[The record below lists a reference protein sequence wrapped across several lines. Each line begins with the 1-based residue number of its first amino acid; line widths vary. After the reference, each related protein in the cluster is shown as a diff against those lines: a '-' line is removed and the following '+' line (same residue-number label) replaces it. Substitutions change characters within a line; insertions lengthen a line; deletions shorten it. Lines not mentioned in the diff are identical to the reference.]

1 MILRRRLPCFWMIF
15 GAGNWA
21 GLRWKCLERKK
32 AQNNLVELNKVFLD
46 EEDPDER
53 PRSLLREIISFAG
66 YVVFVVLF
74 TYIIVTYVGQR
85 TEVVGSSMYPTLHDG
100 DNLLVDKI
108 SYRFTDIER
117 FDIIVFEYQ
126 HEENVYYIKR
136 IIGLPGETVQITDGN
151 IYING
156 ELLEEDYGYEVMES
170 DGLAAEPVTLG
181 ENEYFVLGDNRND
194 STDSRDPRVGNI
206 TRDIIVGKAFVR
218 IYPFDAIGFLKHQ

>member
-1 MILRRRLPCFWMIF
+1 M
-15 GAGNWA
+15 
-21 GLRWKCLERKK
+21 
-32 AQNNLVELNKVFLD
+32 VELNKVFLD

-170 DGLAAEPVTLG
+170 AGLAAEPVTLG

-218 IYPFDAIGFLKHQ
+218 IYPFDAIGFLKHQRGKYDGINTADQRTDGALQDRAAAGIAEHMAG

>member
-1 MILRRRLPCFWMIF
+1 M
-15 GAGNWA
+15 
-21 GLRWKCLERKK
+21 
-32 AQNNLVELNKVFLD
+32 VELNKVFLD

-206 TRDIIVGKAFVR
+206 NRDIIVGKAFVR

>member
-1 MILRRRLPCFWMIF
+1 M
-15 GAGNWA
+15 
-21 GLRWKCLERKK
+21 
-32 AQNNLVELNKVFLD
+32 VELNKVFLD

-53 PRSLLREIISFAG
+53 PMSLLREIISFAG

>member
-1 MILRRRLPCFWMIF
+1 M
-15 GAGNWA
+15 
-21 GLRWKCLERKK
+21 
-32 AQNNLVELNKVFLD
+32 VELNKVFLD

-156 ELLEEDYGYEVMES
+156 GLLEEDYGYEVMES
-170 DGLAAEPVTLG
+170 AGLAAEPVTLG

>member
-1 MILRRRLPCFWMIF
+1 M
-15 GAGNWA
+15 
-21 GLRWKCLERKK
+21 
-32 AQNNLVELNKVFLD
+32 VELNKVFLD

-156 ELLEEDYGYEVMES
+156 ELLEEDYGYEMMES
-170 DGLAAEPVTLG
+170 AGLAAEPVTLG

>member
-1 MILRRRLPCFWMIF
+1 
-15 GAGNWA
+15 
-21 GLRWKCLERKK
+21 
-32 AQNNLVELNKVFLD
+32 
-46 EEDPDER
+46 
-53 PRSLLREIISFAG
+53 
-66 YVVFVVLF
+66 
-74 TYIIVTYVGQR
+74 
-85 TEVVGSSMYPTLHDG
+85 MYPTLHDG

-170 DGLAAEPVTLG
+170 AGLAAEPVTLG

>member
-1 MILRRRLPCFWMIF
+1 M
-15 GAGNWA
+15 
-21 GLRWKCLERKK
+21 
-32 AQNNLVELNKVFLD
+32 VELNKVFLD

-170 DGLAAEPVTLG
+170 AGLAAEPVTLG

>member
-1 MILRRRLPCFWMIF
+1 M
-15 GAGNWA
+15 
-21 GLRWKCLERKK
+21 
-32 AQNNLVELNKVFLD
+32 VELNKVFLD